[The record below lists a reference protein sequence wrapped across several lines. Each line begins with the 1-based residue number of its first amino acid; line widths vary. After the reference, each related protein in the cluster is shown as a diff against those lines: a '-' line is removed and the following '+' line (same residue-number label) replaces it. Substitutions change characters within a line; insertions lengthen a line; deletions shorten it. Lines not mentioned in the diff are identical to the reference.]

1 MQALKIPSGRRHDL
15 VCLGRLAVDLYAQ
28 QVGARL
34 EDVSSFAKYLGDSSA
49 NIAFGALE
57 NTGMTG
63 TKLSF
68 AAKTLTWVKV
78 VIDQSSG
85 GNPGIG
91 EIVKAAY
98 PDPTA
103 LEEKSPYFDAKATE
117 EKNPWS
123 ALDVAFVEVFPNV
136 LGLSFLKQQ
145 AALEQMPLVQKG
157 SRLSVMPVT
166 DEQWAAVLGLR

>member
-1 MQALKIPSGRRHDL
+1 MAYWLMKSEPDELSISGLEKLGQTRWDGVRNYQARNFLRAM
-15 VCLGRLAVDLYAQ
+15 AVGDQFFFYH
-28 QVGARL
+28 
-34 EDVSSFAKYLGDSSA
+34 SSCPEPG
-49 NIAFGALE
+49 IA
-57 NTGMTG
+57 
-63 TKLSF
+63 
-68 AAKTLTWVKV
+68 
-78 VIDQSSG
+78 
-85 GNPGIG
+85 GIG

-103 LEEKSPYFDAKATE
+103 LDEKSHYFEAKATE

-123 ALDVAFVEVFPNV
+123 ALDVAFVEAFSNV
-136 LGLSFLKQQ
+136 LGLGYLKQQ

>member
-1 MQALKIPSGRRHDL
+1 MAYWLMKSEPDELSISGLKKLGQTRWDGVRNYQARNFLRAM
-15 VCLGRLAVDLYAQ
+15 AVGDQFFFYH
-28 QVGARL
+28 
-34 EDVSSFAKYLGDSSA
+34 SSCPEPG
-49 NIAFGALE
+49 IA
-57 NTGMTG
+57 
-63 TKLSF
+63 
-68 AAKTLTWVKV
+68 
-78 VIDQSSG
+78 
-85 GNPGIG
+85 GIG

-103 LEEKSPYFDAKATE
+103 LDDKSPCFDAKATE